1 MEFPFSFVWK
11 EILNGQ
17 TLLIRSVL
25 PSFLTLFLLL
35 THMPSVFLSSF
46 NSLSPFLLYTHTH
59 TNGERLTWWIPC
71 RAVSVRPGEF
81 MRAPQ
86 PLLLIKLIVNLFHK
100 QIPLKSYGFN
110 RLWLKYYPNRKAL
123 RLAVDPDMQ
132 NRVRYVLPVIG
143 NVWLLSAYW
152 LRCPYKTANWF
163 ISHTVNQS
171 SMSHLLLTMHMLC
184 FAARL
189 PNCKSN
195 LEIKVEL

>member
-1 MEFPFSFVWK
+1 MFSFHPL
-11 EILNGQ
+11 IL
-17 TLLIRSVL
+17 
-25 PSFLTLFLLL
+25 
-35 THMPSVFLSSF
+35 
-46 NSLSPFLLYTHTH
+46 SLFLLYTHTH
-59 TNGERLTWWIPC
+59 SNGKRLTRWNPC

-86 PLLLIKLIVNLFHK
+86 PLLLIKLIVNLSHK

-110 RLWLKYYPNRKAL
+110 RLRLKYYPNRKAL
-123 RLAVDPDMQ
+123 RLAVDPNMQ
-132 NRVRYVLPVIG
+132 NHVRYVLPVIR

-152 LRCPYKTANWF
+152 LWCPYKTADWF

-171 SMSHLLLTMHMLC
+171 STSHLLLTMHMLC